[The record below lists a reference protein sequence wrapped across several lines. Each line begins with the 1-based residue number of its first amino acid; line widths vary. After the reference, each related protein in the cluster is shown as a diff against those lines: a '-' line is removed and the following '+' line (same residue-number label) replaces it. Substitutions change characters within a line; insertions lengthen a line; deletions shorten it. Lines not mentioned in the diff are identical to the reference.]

1 MLRNLGWMLTKYA
14 AKQILHEQWKA
25 SISRCFMIMTFDMT
39 SLLRVSLIC
48 NALTNFVA
56 HFEKG
61 FLFLEVISFS
71 FISFLS

>member
-1 MLRNLGWMLTKYA
+1 
-14 AKQILHEQWKA
+14 
-25 SISRCFMIMTFDMT
+25 MIMTFDMT

-71 FISFLS
+71 FMSFLS